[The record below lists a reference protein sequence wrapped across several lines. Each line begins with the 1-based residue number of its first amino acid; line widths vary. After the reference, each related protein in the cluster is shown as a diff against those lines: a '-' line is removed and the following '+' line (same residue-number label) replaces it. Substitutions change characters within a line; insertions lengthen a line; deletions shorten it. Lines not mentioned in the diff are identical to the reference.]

1 MSELQ
6 KLFPFK
12 QGKVRDIYDLGDK
25 LLIISSDRISAFDYI
40 LPCFIPDKGKILSQ
54 ISKFW
59 FKKTKNIIENHFIT
73 DKVSDFPKVFRPFKK
88 ELNLRSM
95 LVKKAEKIPFE
106 CIVRGYISGSG
117 WKDYKKNGKICGIN
131 LPENLLESEKFS
143 KPIFTPSTK
152 AETGHDE
159 NIGFSKL
166 KDTLGNELANKIKEV
181 SIKIYNYGHN
191 LLLEK
196 GIILSDTKF
205 EFGLINGKLLLIDE
219 ILTPDSSRF
228 WDVSSYKKGV
238 SQKNYDKQ
246 FVRDYLLSKGIAKA
260 KNIDRNSEILQ
271 LPENII
277 AKTREKYLQAF
288 QKITGKN
295 SLL

>member
-25 LLIISSDRISAFDYI
+25 LLIIASDRISAFDYI
-40 LPCFIPDKGKILSQ
+40 LPCFIPDKGKILTQ

-59 FKKTKNIIENHFIT
+59 FTITKNIIENHFIT
-73 DKVSDFPKVFRPFKK
+73 DNVPEFPKAFYSFET

-106 CIVRGYISGSG
+106 CIVRGYIAGSG
-117 WKDYKKNGKICGIN
+117 WKDYNKTGKICGIDLPAN
-131 LPENLLESEKFS
+131 LQESEKLS
-143 KPIFTPSTK
+143 EPIFTPSTK
-152 AETGHDE
+152 AEKGHDE

-166 KDTLGNELANKIKEV
+166 KDNIGHELSNKIKEA
-181 SIKIYNYGHN
+181 SLKIYNYGHN
-191 LLLEK
+191 VLLEK

-205 EFGLINGKLLLIDE
+205 EFGLLDGKLLLIDE
-219 ILTPDSSRF
+219 VLTPDSSRF
-228 WDVSSYKKGV
+228 WDVSTYKKGV

-260 KNIDRNSEILQ
+260 RNIDLNSEILQ
-271 LPENII
+271 LPEIII

-288 QKITGKN
+288 QKITGKH
-295 SLL
+295 SL